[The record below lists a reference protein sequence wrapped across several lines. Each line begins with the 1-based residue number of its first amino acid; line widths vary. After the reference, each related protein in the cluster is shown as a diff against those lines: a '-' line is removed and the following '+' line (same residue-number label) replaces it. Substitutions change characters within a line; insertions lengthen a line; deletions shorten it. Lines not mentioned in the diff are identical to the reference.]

1 MYIFPYKSSDLLK
14 RLYQS
19 IEQINLE
26 GIGERENVW
35 VLNTK
40 VLSDAERANW
50 KLDILGGFEFIDSEF
65 RILVLEG
72 LGGSG
77 KGMDRFYQ

>member
-1 MYIFPYKSSDLLK
+1 MS
-14 RLYQS
+14 
-19 IEQINLE
+19 
-26 GIGERENVW
+26 GIGEKDNVR

-40 VLSDAERANW
+40 VLSEQERGNR

-72 LGGSG
+72 LGGQG
-77 KGMDRFYQ
+77 NGMDRFY